1 LMRFRVSFS
10 AREGEKKMKTKGGDF
25 ALRKRPKV
33 STNAAAGKM
42 CEFISI

>member
-1 LMRFRVSFS
+1 MRFRVSFS
-10 AREGEKKMKTKGGDF
+10 AREGEKKIKTKGDF

-33 STNAAAGKM
+33 STNAGFREKM